1 MITHIVMLK
10 AKTTTTKKQ
19 LEDIKNRL
27 EELPIYIKE
36 LKHMEAGIN
45 FKDSDRSLDLA
56 LISRFDTKDGLLVYA
71 THPKHLEVVELIKE
85 LCEYTRVV
93 DYES

>member
-1 MITHIVMLK
+1 MFK
-10 AKTTTTKKQ
+10 AKSTTSKEQLLEIKKE
-19 LEDIKNRL
+19 LED
-27 EELPIYIKE
+27 LPKFIKE

-45 FKDSDRSLDLA
+45 FKPSDRALDLA
-56 LISRFDTKDGLLVYA
+56 LISRFDTKEDLATYA
-71 THPKHLEVVELIKE
+71 THPKHLEVIELIKE

>member
-10 AKTTTTKKQ
+10 AKPTTTKEQ
-19 LEDIKNRL
+19 LEDIKNKL
-27 EELPIYIKE
+27 EELPKYIKE
-36 LKHMEAGIN
+36 LKHMEAGLN
-45 FKDSDRSLDLA
+45 FKESDRALDLA
-56 LISRFDTKDGLLVYA
+56 LISRFDTKDGLSVYA
-71 THPKHLEVVELIKE
+71 THPAHLEVVDLIKE

>member
-1 MITHIVMLK
+1 MITHIVFFK
-10 AKTTTTKKQ
+10 AKEETTKEDLMRLKDA
-19 LEDIKNRL
+19 LEA
-27 EELPIYIKE
+27 LPNSISE

-45 FKDSDRSLDLA
+45 FTDSERALDLA
-56 LISRFDTKDGLLVYA
+56 LISRFETKEDLAIYA
-71 THPKHLEVVELIKE
+71 KHPKHLEVIELVKE

>member
-1 MITHIVMLK
+1 MITHIVMFK
-10 AKTTTTKKQ
+10 AKETTSKEQLLEIKKQ
-19 LEDIKNRL
+19 LE
-27 EELPIYIKE
+27 ELPQYIKE

-45 FKDSDRSLDLA
+45 FKPSDRALDLV
-56 LISRFDTKDGLLVYA
+56 LVSKFDSKEDLEIYA
-71 THPKHLEVVELIKE
+71 KHPAHLKVVELIKE